1 MADRSLLEL
10 ERTIKQLPGVLG
22 CVILTDG
29 GSSLAEVQAFARGG
43 LDRDTVEALIS
54 SEAHRAGL
62 GESIQVIHV
71 LELDA
76 GSSSGDR
83 VALQKAAERAEQEAR
98 AKGPITK
105 DLAEASPKKRA
116 IHQVDKRPSVAQV
129 VLSSVA
135 GATEAEVSLGGESRV
150 VGQARGEPTV
160 HGLRVVAE
168 ATLQACAKL
177 LEEGVSL
184 ELRGASLVSVVGEE
198 AVLVL
203 VRLNTGQDLL
213 GCALLRQGPASE
225 ATVRATLDAINRLIT
240 RD

>member
-1 MADRSLLEL
+1 MADRRLLEL
-10 ERTIKQLPGVLG
+10 ESTIKQLPGVLG

-29 GSSLAEVQAFARGG
+29 GSTLAEIQAFARTG

-71 LELDA
+71 LQLDPGA
-76 GSSSGDR
+76 TSEDR
-83 VALQKAAERAEQEAR
+83 VTLQQAAEIAEEEAR
-98 AKGPITK
+98 ARGPITK
-105 DLAEASPKKRA
+105 DLEAAPPKVA
-116 IHQVDKRPSVAQV
+116 IHQLDRRPSVAQV
-129 VLSSVA
+129 VLSSVS
-135 GATEAEVSLGGESRV
+135 GATEAEVSLGGESQV
-150 VGQARGEPTV
+150 VGQARGEQTI

-168 ATLQACAKL
+168 ATLRACAKL

-203 VRLNTGQDLL
+203 VRLSTGQDLL